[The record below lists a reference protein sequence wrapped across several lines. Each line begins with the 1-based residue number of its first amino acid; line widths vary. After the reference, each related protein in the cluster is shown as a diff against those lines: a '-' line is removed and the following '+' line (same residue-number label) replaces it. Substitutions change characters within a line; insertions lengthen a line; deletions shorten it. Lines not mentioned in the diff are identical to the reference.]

1 MARLVPLSSPDGG
14 GVEIG
19 TGLTIGRRETCQIRI
34 SGQTVSAVQCEVQ
47 WEAQLGAY
55 QVIDRSSNG
64 TFINGKLMEKEQ
76 VSKLNDGDVVQF
88 TKRWPQSTGLQYRF
102 VLPKPGLPEPA
113 LSAAEGHPAYVAD
126 AKAKPCVADDSV
138 ARLQQSLREVQDRAA
153 SLTREL
159 AALQQQLAQGVSCD
173 AETRDGASAVTRD
186 DLQLKQ
192 DALQR
197 LQDDRDAAIFT
208 KNNTEEEKQSLERQ
222 VGAALEDAAAAEGVR
237 SANHEMVQEQEERH
251 QRLQRDLQLLL
262 GARQSIRQSTSKFN
276 KDADEARAVELHLQK
291 LATDKT
297 CNMKKLQLQLQSSV
311 SDIHIHSTSLS
322 QTITE
327 PTEPEPEEPDP
338 PEKLPA
344 ESRGRSKRTRPEA
357 SEIEKCSGAP
367 RISRVRKSLEAGDIP
382 TMEIL

>member
-55 QVIDRSSNG
+55 QVIDKSSNG

-102 VLPKPGLPEPA
+102 VLPKSGLPEPA
-113 LSAAEGHPAYVAD
+113 LSAAEGD

-173 AETRDGASAVTRD
+173 AETKDVVTRD
-186 DLQLKQ
+186 NLQLKQ

-262 GARQSIRQSTSKFN
+262 GARQSIRQSTSKFK

-327 PTEPEPEEPDP
+327 PTEPEPEEPEEPDP